1 MTLITKGMGVIMKKG
16 GGDLLKKSKKF
27 PGPKADMLLN
37 RKVKTR
43 VRPKGFP
50 KTIVKQPGEFAK
62 GVKVTGAPVTYKVRT
77 NKKVRGIKGKIG
89 GDDIDVHARIGRTQR
104 YRNLAASSLK
114 QFRNPEKYKSKVMK
128 SGPAPHS
135 GGTFSNIDRK
145 KASQRRKLRTKG
157 SPFKIGTFN
166 KKEIPQKYRKDI
178 K

>member
-1 MTLITKGMGVIMKKG
+1 MTIITKGMGIIMKKG

-27 PGPKADMLLN
+27 PGPKSDEQLQK
-37 RKVKTR
+37 KVDTR
-43 VRPKGFP
+43 IRRGK
-50 KTIVKQPGEFAK
+50 
-62 GVKVTGAPVTYKVRT
+62 R
-77 NKKVRGIKGKIG
+77 VRGIKGQIG

-114 QFRNPEKYKSKVMK
+114 QFRNPEKYKSKVME
-128 SGPAPHS
+128 SGAAPHS